1 MYILSSY
8 FELQNL
14 TCALIVLLG
23 ACRVSTVYL
32 RDRIQS
38 VSDISP
44 DKDSWLD
51 YAETWVAM
59 LDLRSE
65 MECKRG
71 QAILDCMC
79 LDESVLRGLGRGD
92 CLFFKFFL
100 PLQ

>member
-1 MYILSSY
+1 M
-8 FELQNL
+8 
-14 TCALIVLLG
+14 
-23 ACRVSTVYL
+23 STVYL

-51 YAETWVAM
+51 YAETWIAM

-79 LDESVLRGLGRGD
+79 LDESVLRGLGTGN
-92 CLFFKFFL
+92 CLFFNFSTNCHGRLGLGKL
-100 PLQ
+100 N